1 MTWKDKRDNG
11 LTKEGS
17 ARVSFYY
24 LTGAA
29 HIYTLECNYNTGR
42 HMNAISN
49 SRGGAISPREPT
61 IPILK
66 YTPNGK
72 NSLKL
77 VRNLLYLI

>member
-1 MTWKDKRDNG
+1 MTWKDKRDS
-11 LTKEGS
+11 LSKEGS

-24 LTGAA
+24 LTGSP

-42 HMNAISN
+42 HMNALAD
-49 SRGGAISPREPT
+49 SRNGAITPPRQT

-72 NSLKL
+72 YEKILL
-77 VRNLLYLI
+77 VNTT